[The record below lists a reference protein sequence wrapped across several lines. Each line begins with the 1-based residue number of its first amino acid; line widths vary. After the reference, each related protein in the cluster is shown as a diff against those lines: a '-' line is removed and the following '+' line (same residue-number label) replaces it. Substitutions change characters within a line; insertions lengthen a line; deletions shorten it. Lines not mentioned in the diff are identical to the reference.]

1 MHVFLLLHLL
11 LLGPFVAFGMHAKPA
26 VAAVPFKHFFQ
37 SGNKNQ
43 KIIVASASDTF
54 TSSINMN
61 KNTKELVISLG
72 VIQIVQLLRCTFS
85 KSPPNTWICFR
96 VCSLLTAYKVYNL
109 IASVD
114 SYKHFPSLQLRVI
127 AKKLDFL

>member
-37 SGNKNQ
+37 SSNKNQ

-54 TSSINMN
+54 TSSINTN
-61 KNTKELVISLG
+61 KNTKDLLISLG
-72 VIQIVQLLRCTFS
+72 VIQIVQLLRYIFL
-85 KSPPNTWICFR
+85 SPPNTWICFR

-114 SYKHFPSLQLRVI
+114 SYKHFPCLQLRVI